1 MENHNINFAWWISII
16 LCLASITMIIIAGF
30 RSRRYPKQ
38 IPKGALFFAIGL
50 LPLSVLYFSD
60 KTILQ
65 SMQEEQ
71 FCNSCHVMQP
81 FVTGLYDEDSEG
93 LAAQHVQNIR
103 IRENTCYTCHSDY
116 SILGG
121 VRDKIRGLRHLL
133 AFYIKDENERPE
145 LYEPYPNEN
154 CFSCHMESTAFMDIE
169 DHADNFEE
177 LMTDDVSCLECHG
190 PSHPEE

>member
-16 LCLASITMIIIAGF
+16 LCLVAITMIIIAGI
-30 RSRRYPKQ
+30 RSRRHPKQ

-60 KTILQ
+60 ITILQ
-65 SMQEEQ
+65 SMKGEQ

-81 FVTGLYDEDSEG
+81 FVIGLYDEESEG

-121 VRDKIRGLRHLL
+121 VQDKIRGLRHLL
-133 AFYIKDENERPE
+133 AYYVKDENERPE

-154 CFSCHMESTAFMDIE
+154 CFSCHTETTSFMEIE
-169 DHADNFEE
+169 DHADNIEE
-177 LMTDDVSCLECHG
+177 LKTDDVSCLECHG
-190 PSHPEE
+190 PSHP